1 MIRGWA
7 PVSES
12 AYSNEAMQAR
22 HPQPLIGIV
31 LCGGAGRR
39 MGGADKPLQ
48 PWQGRPMVGQVVE
61 RLRPQVD
68 RVLISANRNH
78 SSYAAYGAVVSDR
91 WPGFEGPLAGIA
103 SAMRAANADRPARF
117 LICPGDS
124 PALPRDLAAR
134 LGEPA
139 TNSEPGK
146 QPRYIHDGDR
156 PQPLF
161 ALLHSAH
168 LASLERYLSDGRR
181 SVIGWLAHQGAEAIK
196 DPRPALYRNLNDGLT
211 SS

>member
-1 MIRGWA
+1 MIGYWA
-7 PVSES
+7 PADGS

-48 PWQGRPMVGQVVE
+48 PWRGQTMVAQVVA
-61 RLRPQVD
+61 RLQPQVD

-78 SSYAAYGAVVSDR
+78 ARYAQYGSVVSDR

-103 SAMRAANADRPARF
+103 SAVRSAAAGSDARF
-117 LICPGDS
+117 LVCPGDS
-124 PALPRDLAAR
+124 PELPLDLGQRLAAAP
-134 LGEPA
+134 ENDP
-139 TNSEPGK
+139 
-146 QPRYIHDGDR
+146 PRYIHDGDR

-168 LASLERYLSDGRR
+168 LASLEQYLRDGRR
-181 SVIGWLAHQGAEAIK
+181 SVIGWLEAQGAEPVR
-196 DPRPALYRNLNDGLT
+196 DPRPKLYRNLNGGLAPG
-211 SS
+211 